1 MTDVAASLPG
11 GFPSYYCFCG
21 PPSARAI
28 FVSRLG
34 IDLLR
39 AVFGNVQLVY
49 ANKAKDLVG
58 QLREQS
64 SSPVLLYFDF
74 PDPVIA
80 RVVVEKGIP
89 TVLVSEPFEDIVLYS
104 MAAWGMDLHAAIRFA
119 THSVV
124 ALHQIGRS
132 RTINSLQL
140 QGRDL
145 ALTELVNLLALSL
158 GIEVSTEAL
167 QRLIAPYD
175 NHQPHRVDEIVRR
188 RIEHAEASFDLRSKL
203 SSDERQLLA
212 EIASSYQPMTEGR
225 QPEKI
230 SWPGGIC
237 LNGDRRDASMSGSV
251 DMTGPARIL
260 SFGPYL
266 HLPAGRWAAD
276 MRFFVSGNWSRNM
289 IMMEVTAGSRVLAV
303 GQSDLPAVGA
313 FSMRIPFSVEEHET
327 PVEVRSVLRN
337 GAIEGDFRLL
347 EIVVTPDDG
356 QIRRPLQRPGQG
368 SLPGQK
374 TSQSSP

>member
-1 MTDVAASLPG
+1 VTDVAASLPS
-11 GFPSYYCFCG
+11 GFPRYYCFCG

-39 AVFGNVQLVY
+39 AVFGNVQLLY

-58 QLREQS
+58 QLRQRS
-64 SSPVLLYFDF
+64 NSPVLLYFDF
-74 PDPVIA
+74 PDSVIA

-89 TVLVSEPFEDIVLYS
+89 TVLVSEAFDDIVFYG

-124 ALHQIGRS
+124 ALRPIGQS
-132 RTINSLQL
+132 PTINPLQL

-158 GIEVSTEAL
+158 GIDVPTDAL
-167 QRLIAPYD
+167 RRLIALYD
-175 NHQPHRVDEIVRR
+175 NHQQLQVDEIVRNR
-188 RIEHAEASFDLRSKL
+188 VEHAEASLDLRSKL
-203 SSDERQLLA
+203 SPDEQQLLA
-212 EIASSYQPMTEGR
+212 DIASGYQPMMEGR
-225 QPEKI
+225 QPQKI
-230 SWPGGIC
+230 TWPGGIC
-237 LNGDRRDASMSGSV
+237 LNADRRDASMSGSV

-266 HLPAGRWAAD
+266 HLPTGRWAAD

-289 IMMEVTAGSRVLAV
+289 IMMEVTAGDKALAV
-303 GQSDLPAVGA
+303 GQGDLPAAGA
-313 FSMRIPFSVEEHET
+313 FAMRIPFSVEEHET
-327 PVEVRSVLRN
+327 PVEVRSVLRS

-347 EIVVTPDDG
+347 EIVLTPNDG
-356 QIRRPLQRPGQG
+356 
-368 SLPGQK
+368 
-374 TSQSSP
+374 